1 MDALGAP
8 SPRARPGGPSGRPVR
23 AVRPVTSAAGRRTV
37 ADMARES
44 SSPAQSTREITAD
57 VVVLGGGPV
66 GENLAQYAIEDS
78 DLTAVIVESEL
89 VGGECSYY
97 ACMPSKAL
105 LRPLAVADTAAH
117 LEGLSTPQLD
127 PEALRARRDTWVSH
141 YDDSGQVEW
150 AEGAGMTVVRGHG
163 RLVGEREVLIDA
175 AVGGHEH
182 GPARSD
188 APADGA
194 DGAHG
199 AEGVGGTDGAEGAD
213 GAARADGTETAHGR
227 SATRTRIRARRAV
240 VIATGSEAVVPGPL
254 QALAP
259 WTSRDATGVCEVP
272 GELVIVGGGVVAV
285 EAATW
290 MAALGARVRLLVRG
304 TSLLTGFEPFA
315 GKHVLDALRELGAVV
330 ELGTSVVSGERE
342 DARDTGLGRIH
353 GGTVRLQVEDAAG
366 RREVTADE
374 VLAATGRRPA
384 LGDVGLETIGLTAED
399 VTGTEAATSDDATGA
414 PLPEWLQV
422 VGDASGEAPL
432 THWGKYRARVIGQ
445 AIRAGALG
453 EPLEPVPEQVPVP
466 QVVFTDPQVT
476 SVGLTEEAARAAG
489 HDVVTAQVPFG
500 SAAGTALLRD
510 DVTSTAQLVVDRA
523 AGTLLGATFVGPDAS
538 ELLHGATI
546 AITGQVP
553 VHVLRH
559 AVPSFPTAS
568 ELWLRL
574 LEELPRALR
583 QG

>member
-1 MDALGAP
+1 MCWESASGCARRTVP
-8 SPRARPGGPSGRPVR
+8 SGPSGRPVR

-254 QALAP
+254 
-259 WTSRDATGVCEVP
+259 
-272 GELVIVGGGVVAV
+272 
-285 EAATW
+285 
-290 MAALGARVRLLVRG
+290 
-304 TSLLTGFEPFA
+304 
-315 GKHVLDALRELGAVV
+315 
-330 ELGTSVVSGERE
+330 
-342 DARDTGLGRIH
+342 
-353 GGTVRLQVEDAAG
+353 
-366 RREVTADE
+366 
-374 VLAATGRRPA
+374 
-384 LGDVGLETIGLTAED
+384 
-399 VTGTEAATSDDATGA
+399 
-414 PLPEWLQV
+414 
-422 VGDASGEAPL
+422 
-432 THWGKYRARVIGQ
+432 
-445 AIRAGALG
+445 
-453 EPLEPVPEQVPVP
+453 
-466 QVVFTDPQVT
+466 
-476 SVGLTEEAARAAG
+476 
-489 HDVVTAQVPFG
+489 
-500 SAAGTALLRD
+500 
-510 DVTSTAQLVVDRA
+510 
-523 AGTLLGATFVGPDAS
+523 
-538 ELLHGATI
+538 
-546 AITGQVP
+546 
-553 VHVLRH
+553 
-559 AVPSFPTAS
+559 
-568 ELWLRL
+568 
-574 LEELPRALR
+574 
-583 QG
+583 